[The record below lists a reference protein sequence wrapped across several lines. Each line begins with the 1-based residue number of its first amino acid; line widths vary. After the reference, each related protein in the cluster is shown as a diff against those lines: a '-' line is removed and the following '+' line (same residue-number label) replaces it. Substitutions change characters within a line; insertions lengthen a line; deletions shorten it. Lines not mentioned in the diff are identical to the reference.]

1 MFDIGFSEIALI
13 AVVALV
19 VVGPERLPRVARMAG
34 RMLGQVQRYVNS
46 VKSEIDREMQIEELK
61 KLQGELNSAA
71 HSLETSLREGVQTVE
86 SQARQIETEV
96 QSASGEL
103 AAPEPPAPTPAAEHL
118 ATPAAP
124 ESPVPSPPE
133 ATRPVRQPL
142 ALDCDPR

>member
-1 MFDIGFSEIALI
+1 VFDIGFSEIALI

-103 AAPEPPAPTPAAEHL
+103 AALEPPAPTPATEHL

-133 ATRPVRQPL
+133 ATPPVRQPL